1 MTDNLNPERA
11 LIGMVLA
18 SPKAFQAV
26 ENVVDAA
33 DFADVRYEA
42 LWSLI
47 TRLARDGR
55 PHDTLSVTTALP
67 GIPADLRRG
76 IDGEEL
82 LDMYGQAPIGLSHH
96 YGRQVAANATV
107 RRLEAAGTR
116 IVQLA
121 RNAAH
126 EDLPGII
133 DNARAEIDNAGT
145 VVTDVKHLGDI
156 MGRVLDNVDEAPTFT
171 ATPWEDVNNLI
182 GGWRPGCLYVIG
194 ARPGVG
200 KSVLGIQAGLDLAA
214 KGVVA
219 FSTLEMTDEEV
230 AERVV
235 SQKANVPFSHLK
247 DHKLTQ
253 QDWSRIGAAQGAL
266 ANLGFYVDDKST
278 VSPVQIRAH
287 ARTVARRGTLTG
299 VVVDYL
305 QLMTPGRGDKRP
317 RQEVVAEFS
326 RQLKIMA
333 KELEVPVIA
342 LSQLNR
348 QSTSRQDPRPSISDL
363 RESGAV
369 EQDAD
374 VVMLLHSTEDRP
386 DLLEVGV
393 AKNRH
398 GQRGAVELTFEGA
411 YQRAV
416 NKRWTP
422 TSAYQEPT

>member
-11 LIGMVLA
+11 LIGMALA

-26 ENVVDAA
+26 ENIVDAA
-33 DFADVRYEA
+33 DFADLRYEA

-47 TRLARDGR
+47 AKLAHDGR
-55 PHDTLSVTTALP
+55 PHDAMSVAGALKT
-67 GIPADLRRG
+67 IPEDLRRG
-76 IDGEEL
+76 IDQTEIAAIYGE
-82 LDMYGQAPIGLSHH
+82 APIGLSYH
-96 YGRQVAANATV
+96 YGKLVAGNATA

-126 EDLPGII
+126 EDLHGII
-133 DNARAEIDNAGT
+133 DNARAEIDNAGK

-156 MGRVLDNVDEAPTFT
+156 LARLLDNVDEAPKFT
-171 ATPWEDVNNLI
+171 PTPWADINALI

-200 KSVLGIQAGLDLAA
+200 KSVLGIQAGLDLAQ

-235 SQKANVPFSHLK
+235 AQKANVPFSHLK
-247 DHKLTQ
+247 DHKLNET
-253 QDWSRIGAAQGAL
+253 DWTRIGSAQGAL
-266 ANLGFYVDDKST
+266 TNLGFYVDDKST
-278 VSPVQIRAH
+278 VGPVQIRAH
-287 ARTVARRGTLTG
+287 ARTVARRGKLSG
-299 VVVDYL
+299 IVVDYL
-305 QLMTPGRGDKRP
+305 QLMTPGRGDKRN
-317 RQEVVAEFS
+317 RQEVVSDFS

-333 KELEVPVIA
+333 KELEVPVLA

-348 QSTSRQDPRPSISDL
+348 QSTTRQDPRPSISDL

-374 VVMLLHSTEDRP
+374 VVMLLHSTEDHP
-386 DLLEVGV
+386 EILEVGV

-398 GQRGAVELTFEGA
+398 GQRGSVELTFEGA

-416 NKRWTP
+416 DKRWSP
-422 TSAYQEPT
+422 TMTARAS